1 MKYAPQPLSLEK
13 NFLEDLKKKVDTEM
27 AETMIDNLVNDDQNN
42 EKLQNLILC
51 EPDVENMQKIV
62 NEKAKSLKQV
72 AQENKELKT
81 QLKTR
86 LEIYEQAVGQLDAI
100 EEENSQL

>member
-1 MKYAPQPLSLEK
+1 
-13 NFLEDLKKKVDTEM
+13 M

-42 EKLQNLILC
+42 EKLQNLVLC
-51 EPDVENMQKIV
+51 EPDVEKMQKIV

-72 AQENKELKT
+72 AQENKELKQ